1 MHIELGR
8 PVMSR
13 DGKRIGTVDQLVLDP
28 NTREVQAIIVH
39 RGWLLSEDRIV
50 DRELIDAVAPD
61 GTVWLTLDAERTGE
75 LPLFIEAEFV
85 RLTAEEAASLP
96 YVWPSGGGLG
106 PIPLLWG
113 TPAREPVV
121 PDLGAAPYEPGGG
134 TLPSSVPPIT
144 PPVEVESSLPQEA
157 VRIDRGTAVIASD
170 GERLGKVEHVHLN
183 EDGEIVSLAVDP
195 GLFGGEHLHIPAEW
209 IAEIT
214 EDAVRLSVDAV
225 TARRRKR

>member
-8 PVMSR
+8 PVISR
-13 DGKRIGTVDQLVLDP
+13 DGKRIGTVDQLILDP
-28 NTREVQAIIVH
+28 KTREVQAIIVH

-50 DRELIDAVAPD
+50 DRELIEAVAPD
-61 GTVWLTLDAERTGE
+61 GTVWLTLDAEQARE
-75 LPLFIEAEFV
+75 LPLFVETEFV

-96 YVWPSGGGLG
+96 YVWPSAGGLG

-113 TPAREPVV
+113 TPAREPLV
-121 PDLGAAPYEPGGG
+121 PDLGAALYEPSGG
-134 TLPSSVPPIT
+134 TLPSSVPPVA
-144 PPVEVESSLPQEA
+144 PPLEVETNLPPEA

-183 EDGEIVSLAVDP
+183 EDGEIISLAVDP
-195 GLFGGEHLHIPAEW
+195 GLFAGEHLHIPAEW

-214 EDAVRLSVDAV
+214 EDTVRLSVDAA
-225 TARRRKR
+225 TARRGKR